1 MNTML
6 IAEAAV
12 TTNRANRYL
21 EQLCQHLEAIAQAR
35 PQMPVRVEWSNDTG
49 LITLGAARC
58 TLQAGTSAL
67 ILRAEAPDEQ
77 SLQQIEGRL
86 AARLEQIGRRD
97 QLTVTWIPRTADDV
111 V

>member
-1 MNTML
+1 ML

-12 TTNRANRYL
+12 TTDRASRYL
-21 EQLCQHLEAIAQAR
+21 TQLCQHLEAIAQAR
-35 PQMPVRVEWSNDTG
+35 AQMPVRVEWGDDTG

-58 TLQAGTSAL
+58 ALQARAGAL

-77 SLQQIEGRL
+77 SLQQIERRL
-86 AARLEQIGRRD
+86 TDRLEQIGRRD
-97 QLTVTWIPRTADDV
+97 QLTVTWIPHTADDV